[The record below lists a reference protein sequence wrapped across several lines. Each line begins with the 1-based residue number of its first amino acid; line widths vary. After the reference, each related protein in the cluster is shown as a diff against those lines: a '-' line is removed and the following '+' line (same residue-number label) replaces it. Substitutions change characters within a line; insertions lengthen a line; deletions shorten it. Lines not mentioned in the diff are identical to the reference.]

1 MAQSVKCQLTID
13 GAREAP
19 LECPPPVADWMA
31 FLAERLT
38 AEFLREFTE
47 GGMGP

>member
-1 MAQSVKCQLTID
+1 MPTAKSQEPIASGWQPRKPRD
-13 GAREAP
+13 
-19 LECPPPVADWMA
+19 PPVADWMA